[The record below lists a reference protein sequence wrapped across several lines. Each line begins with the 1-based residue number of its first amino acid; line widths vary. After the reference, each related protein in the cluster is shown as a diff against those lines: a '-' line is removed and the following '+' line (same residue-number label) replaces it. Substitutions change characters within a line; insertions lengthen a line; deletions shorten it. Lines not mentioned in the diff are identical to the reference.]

1 MICHAFPTLMCLTAN
16 SFRGSVQFCILSS
29 GFDTSASC
37 NIPPNLT
44 TNEPAKSSET
54 VKILTQFVIR
64 KCLILSLQLSKPN
77 LNLVLIPQE
86 RTSSKPFCE
95 SLCKLPLK
103 RSSKSPLLCSIL
115 NEISLLS
122 QPIRKVHQE

>member
-1 MICHAFPTLMCLTAN
+1 MICHAFPTFMCLTAN

-44 TNEPAKSSET
+44 TKEPAKSSET

-64 KCLILSLQLSKPN
+64 KCLILSLQLSKPK
-77 LNLVLIPQE
+77 LNLVFLPNE
-86 RTSSKPFCE
+86 CASNRLFRKSPSR
-95 SLCKLPLK
+95 LPLK
-103 RSSKSPLLCSIL
+103 MLSASLPLCSMLKDAPLL
-115 NEISLLS
+115 N
-122 QPIRKVHQE
+122 QPTGKVHQK